1 MEWQFRS
8 HRKQRST
15 KADCPTKNAVGFFD
29 DVGGKKHRNS
39 CPASRTALCSQGASD
54 VIRSSSG
61 TLADAASSS
70 SNPSRLPQSA
80 LTEECEDRGR
90 DISSPPEALYT
101 ARMTKRLVDI
111 DDDLLAAAIE
121 VLGAST
127 MKEAVNR
134 SLTEVVRA
142 ARRVEHADRLAALED
157 LDLADTEVMSQAW
170 R

>member
-1 MEWQFRS
+1 
-8 HRKQRST
+8 
-15 KADCPTKNAVGFFD
+15 
-29 DVGGKKHRNS
+29 
-39 CPASRTALCSQGASD
+39 
-54 VIRSSSG
+54 
-61 TLADAASSS
+61 
-70 SNPSRLPQSA
+70 
-80 LTEECEDRGR
+80 
-90 DISSPPEALYT
+90 
-101 ARMTKRLVDI
+101 MTKRLVDI